1 MFVLSLPWQPAR
13 PPDHRAGIVEIKLYY
28 LWGSLFGEALTRG
41 NFCSGTHGAGL
52 RGNGSFRVNFE
63 CDASVQKYRRDI
75 TCFVR
80 EIMPVTRTQIRFCT
94 INRTLIFL

>member
-63 CDASVQKYRRDI
+63 CVFEGEVDT

-80 EIMPVTRTQIRFCT
+80 EIMPVTLTQISF
-94 INRTLIFL
+94 FFFV